1 MRNTN
6 KNEKKPL
13 KNNMGFYIALG
24 ICIVTIA
31 AAAWT
36 TYGSVLEYQSDST
49 DGTDSSEVE
58 AAEDVSGES
67 YERSLLTDDESSAEG
82 SQKESSE
89 QKAETSAEETQTESM
104 PAEETPSE
112 ETSKSVVFPVADAKV
127 MKGFSVSA
135 PVFSK
140 TTSDWRTHGGV
151 DFEAPKGTAVCAV
164 SSGTVKAVGNDP
176 MLGNYIIIEHE
187 KCTARY
193 CGLSDKGV
201 VSEGDNVEAG
211 STIGYVGTV
220 PCEVLDGDHIHIET
234 LVNGDVTDPVVILEN
249 RHK

>member
-6 KNEKKPL
+6 KNEKKLL
-13 KNNMGFYIALG
+13 KNNIGFYIALG

-36 TYGSVLEYQSDST
+36 TYGSVLEYQRDST

-67 YERSLLTDDESSAEG
+67 YERTLPADDESSAEEP
-82 SQKESSE
+82 QKESSE
-89 QKAETSAEETQTESM
+89 QKEEPSEEESQTENVS
-104 PAEETPSE
+104 AE
-112 ETSKSVVFPVADAKV
+112 ETSKSVVYPVADAKV

-164 SSGTVKAVGNDP
+164 SYGTVKTVGNDP
-176 MLGNYIIIEHE
+176 MFGNYIIIEHG
-187 KCTARY
+187 KCTAKY
-193 CGLSDKGV
+193 YGLSDKGV

-220 PCEVLDGDHIHIET
+220 PCEMLDGDHIHIET
-234 LVNGDVTDPVVILEN
+234 LVNGAVTDPAVILED